1 MISIVL
7 PCLNELRH
15 GYLPAILANLQA
27 QEGEKEIIAV
37 VSPSQDD
44 TLATLHSQ
52 PGIQVIETAVR
63 NRAQRLSVGIAASC
77 GDVVLLHH
85 PATLLPPRQALG
97 QILTAIAN
105 PQIHW
110 GGFHHQFDWDHWLLQ
125 FTSWYSNQVRSRYG
139 QILYLDHCPFA
150 RREALNAIGAVPDM
164 DIFEDT
170 ALSQRLQDYG
180 APILLSGRVTTSA
193 RRFRQRGVYQ
203 QAWLNQQLKLMYHL
217 GASPAAMNRVYE
229 RRSQINVTYEAAAA
243 QSAAMGD
250 RPSDQT
256 S

>member
-15 GYLPAILANLQA
+15 GYLPAILANLQT
-27 QEGEKEIIAV
+27 QTGEKEIIAV

-44 TLATLHSQ
+44 TLTTLQNQS
-52 PGIQVIETAVR
+52 GIQVIETTAH
-63 NRAQRLSVGIAASC
+63 NRAQRLSVGIAASH

-85 PATLLPPRQALG
+85 PATLLPPQVALT
-97 QILTAIAN
+97 QVATAIAD
-105 PQIHW
+105 PQICW
-110 GGFHHQFDWDHWLLQ
+110 GGFHHQFDWDHWLLR
-125 FTSWYSNQVRSRYG
+125 FTSWYSNQVRSRHG

-150 RREALNAIGAVPDM
+150 RREILNEIGAVPDM

-170 ALSQRLQDYG
+170 ALSQRIQSYG
-180 APILLSGRVTTSA
+180 APVLLPGRVTTSA

-203 QAWLNQQLKLMYHL
+203 QAWVNQQLKLMYYL

-229 RRSQINVTYEAAAA
+229 RQSQINVTYEGVATQPEAV
-243 QSAAMGD
+243 GD